1 VCACMCMCVCACAC
15 GGRSGQSAVC
25 MCGCVY
31 VCVCVF
37 VCIHTRVYLCV
48 CVSVSVP
55 LSSIMNGNHSRNG
68 CVCMCVIQRARV
80 SGSVSVLMRFLVSHQ
95 CLNHRPLYIRTPTI
109 PLCLFKF
116 LKTCTAASQHSKFS
130 SELISE
136 KLPRGH
142 WPSSPLFCIYI
153 YIYACRYNADVS
165 LCTCIHKPIWGGY
178 D

>member
-1 VCACMCMCVCACAC
+1 MCVCVHTHTCVSMCVCQCECAFIINNEWKSLKE
-15 GGRSGQSAVC
+15 RV
-25 MCGCVY
+25 CVY
-31 VCVCVF
+31 VRDSESESVWVCVGFNAFSCVC
-37 VCIHTRVYLCV
+37 
-48 CVSVSVP
+48 
-55 LSSIMNGNHSRNG
+55 
-68 CVCMCVIQRARV
+68 
-80 SGSVSVLMRFLVSHQ
+80 HQ